1 MSYWPMATYMVFAL
15 VVSFLCSLL
24 EATLLSVSPAHVE
37 VMIGEGRKSG
47 RLLKTYKARVD
58 RPLIAILTTNTVAN
72 MFGAAGVGAEA
83 AGIARHKGLDESLW
97 VGVASG
103 VLTLAIL
110 ICAEIVPK
118 TLGAVYWKKLAPV
131 SAHLLRALMFV
142 LTPIVITLEG
152 IPKLLSGEAAVA
164 NVSGEEISALAAAA
178 HRAGSIKGREGA
190 VISNLFQ
197 LDRVRAKDIMTPRV
211 AMFALGRD
219 DTVGGVLGAGQRMRH
234 ARIPVYGE
242 NIDKVVGL
250 VLRYD
255 IVEAGRRDQDAREI
269 GEFLRPV
276 HFVPETQLLSQLLE
290 AFVAE
295 RTHLFIVVN
304 EYGGTEGVVTLE
316 DVMETLL
323 GVEIVDELDEVADLQ
338 KRALERAKLRQRLID
353 EQESR

>member
-1 MSYWPMATYMVFAL
+1 MTYWPVVIYFVFAL

-37 VMIGEGRKSG
+37 VMVGEGRRSG
-47 RLLKTYKARVD
+47 RLLKAYKKRID

-83 AGIARHKGLDESLW
+83 AGIARHKGMDESLW

-118 TLGAVYWKKLAPV
+118 TLGAVYWKSLAPV
-131 SAHLLRALMFV
+131 SAHMLRVLMIV
-142 LTPIVITLEG
+142 LMPVVIALEG
-152 IPKLLSGEAAVA
+152 IPKLLAGNAAVGH
-164 NVSGEEISALAAAA
+164 VSGKEISALAAAA
-178 HRAGSIKGREGA
+178 HRAGSIKGREGE
-190 VISNLFQ
+190 VISNLFG
-197 LDRVRAKDIMTPRV
+197 LDTIHAKDIMTPRV
-211 AMFALGRD
+211 AVFALD
-219 DTVGGVLGAGQRMRH
+219 KSDTIDNVMEMGQRIRH

-242 NIDKVVGL
+242 NIDEVLGIA
-250 VLRYD
+250 LRYD
-255 IVEAGRRDQDAREI
+255 IVDASRKGEGSRRVE
-269 GEFLRPV
+269 GFLRPV
-276 HFVPETQLLSQLLE
+276 HFVPETQTLSQLLE
-290 AFVAE
+290 TFVAE
-295 RTHLFIVVN
+295 RSHLFVVVN

-338 KRALERAKLRQRLID
+338 KRAIERHKLRERLRGND
-353 EQESR
+353 S